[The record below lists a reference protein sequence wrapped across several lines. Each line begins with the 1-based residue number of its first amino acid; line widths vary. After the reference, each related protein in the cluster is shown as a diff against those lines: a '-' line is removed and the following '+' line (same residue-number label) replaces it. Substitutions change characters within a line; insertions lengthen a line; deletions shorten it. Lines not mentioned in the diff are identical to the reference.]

1 MEIGSLAEWV
11 ESFAE
16 ILAVSVALFLPYYQK
31 RKANKEKISR
41 QNRSSLK
48 LRISFYL
55 KQNSRVASIRR
66 TNKICSI
73 YLV

>member
-48 LRISFYL
+48 LRVSFYT
-55 KQNSRVASIRR
+55 KRRSKSRFNSKNYQNLFQS
-66 TNKICSI
+66 T
-73 YLV
+73 